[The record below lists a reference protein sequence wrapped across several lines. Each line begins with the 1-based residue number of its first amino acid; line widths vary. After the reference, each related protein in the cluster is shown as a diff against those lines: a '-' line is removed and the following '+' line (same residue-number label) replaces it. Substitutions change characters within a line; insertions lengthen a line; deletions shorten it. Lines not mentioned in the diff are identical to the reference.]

1 LYILISNTYNAN
13 KGSVGVGNVSCRR
26 GIIISE
32 NIFNGA
38 AYAIDY
44 VDRPFYS
51 SDITFLQNIGAGDFF
66 YDEGII

>member
-1 LYILISNTYNAN
+1 MKA
-13 KGSVGVGNVSCRR
+13 
-26 GIIISE
+26 E

-51 SDITFLQNIGAGDFF
+51 SDIKFLQNVGAGDFF
-66 YDEGII
+66 YDEGIILTNYG

>member
-1 LYILISNTYNAN
+1 MGI
-13 KGSVGVGNVSCRR
+13 VSSRR
-26 GIIISE
+26 GIVISE

-51 SDITFLQNIGAGDFF
+51 SDIKFLQNVGAGDFF
-66 YDEGII
+66 YDEGIILTNYG